1 MADAIVQPG
10 TNQAIARHGW
20 FYIAK
25 LAITAFGILL
35 CLVTLKFLCEH
46 KLASKNSG
54 LEGAISQ
61 PRLDLLLIG
70 SSHTRKSYDMRMLE
84 KATGTSSLFLISYDG
99 TDLSAISQMLDYM
112 AARPDGCPKHVV
124 IEAYG
129 TLLGRKPDIE
139 DPRYF
144 SEAPP
149 QLKVEIIRSYLSQH
163 RYPSAFLDIFDL
175 VVNRG
180 NDEIVSHPLYAW
192 AERIDTYKGGRAAF
206 YFPGLTAEQFR
217 QLKANYFGT
226 TPNPAQVAA
235 LNHILD
241 LAESYHI
248 ALVFVS
254 TPMPEPSSSNP
265 VIQPLNK
272 DFKDIVTARGF
283 PYIDGDQGF
292 PINDP
297 SLFSDNN
304 HLSSKGRDEFT
315 LRIAVEIKSWLA
327 GERVG
332 TP

>member
-1 MADAIVQPG
+1 
-10 TNQAIARHGW
+10 
-20 FYIAK
+20 
-25 LAITAFGILL
+25 
-35 CLVTLKFLCEH
+35 
-46 KLASKNSG
+46 
-54 LEGAISQ
+54 
-61 PRLDLLLIG
+61 
-70 SSHTRKSYDMRMLE
+70 
-84 KATGTSSLFLISYDG
+84 LFLISYDG

-112 AARPDGCPKHVV
+112 AARPESRPQHVV

-144 SEAPP
+144 FDAPP
-149 QLKVEIIRSYLSQH
+149 SLKMELIRTYLSQN
-163 RYPSAFLDIFDL
+163 RYPSAYLDIFDL

-180 NDEIVSHPLYAW
+180 NDEIVSHPLYAS
-192 AERIDTYKGGRAAF
+192 AENVDSYKGGRAAF

-226 TPNPAQVAA
+226 TPNPAQAAA

-241 LAESYHI
+241 LAESDHI
-248 ALVFVS
+248 ALIFVS
-254 TPMPEPSSSNP
+254 TPMPEPSTSNP
-265 VIQPLNK
+265 VIQALNK
-272 DFKDIVTARGF
+272 DFKDTVTARGF